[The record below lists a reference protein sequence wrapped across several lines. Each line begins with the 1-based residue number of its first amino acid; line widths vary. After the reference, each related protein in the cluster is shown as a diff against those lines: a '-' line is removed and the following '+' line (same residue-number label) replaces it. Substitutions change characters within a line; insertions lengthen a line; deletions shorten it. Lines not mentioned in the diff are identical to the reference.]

1 MKVLI
6 LCALVWTMDLAPL
19 EDAGSDLAQNS
30 LFDCCGTS
38 KMTYEPIFGLVDSRP
53 TQSTNKRRCVV
64 FVTPG
69 SKNKPKP
76 TSKFKVLVF
85 DGASFFRKKKK

>member
-1 MKVLI
+1 MGFD
-6 LCALVWTMDLAPL
+6 ALVLKRVCLHVNEGSYPLCSGLDLMDLTPF

-53 TQSTNKRRCVV
+53 TPSTNKRRCVV
-64 FVTPG
+64 FVTQTIRIN
-69 SKNKPKP
+69 SN
-76 TSKFKVLVF
+76 
-85 DGASFFRKKKK
+85 

>member
-6 LCALVWTMDLAPL
+6 PCALVWTMDLAPF

-30 LFDCCGTS
+30 LFYCCGTS

-53 TQSTNKRRCVV
+53 SPSTNKRRCVV
-64 FVTPG
+64 FVTQVVRINPNQLQSPRFRWG
-69 SKNKPKP
+69 QLFSKEEEIK
-76 TSKFKVLVF
+76 
-85 DGASFFRKKKK
+85 